1 MLPAGEKSPTVID
14 DKDETMNQD
23 NNENSKGSE
32 ADADAE
38 PEVESKVEP
47 KLEEPNEELVLY
59 RDPKRVLEC
68 LQKSLRVADSCMDP
82 YLSLKLFL
90 EILNRCLIFNVYG
103 NSLID
108 TRYINGLIDLIN
120 TNIDNLS
127 DDKGHDEDFDDAD
140 GNDDDVTASEDNKEV
155 LLLKQCRMYLK
166 RTLSYISGQSLI

>member
-1 MLPAGEKSPTVID
+1 
-14 DKDETMNQD
+14 
-23 NNENSKGSE
+23 
-32 ADADAE
+32 
-38 PEVESKVEP
+38 
-47 KLEEPNEELVLY
+47 
-59 RDPKRVLEC
+59 
-68 LQKSLRVADSCMDP
+68 MDP

-140 GNDDDVTASEDNKEV
+140 GNDDDVQVKITRR
-155 LLLKQCRMYLK
+155 CYC
-166 RTLSYISGQSLI
+166 

>member
-1 MLPAGEKSPTVID
+1 MYSCAHLWWWSETLLPAGEKSPTVID

-68 LQKSLRVADSCMDP
+68 LQNHYEWQIHVWIHIFR
-82 YLSLKLFL
+82 
-90 EILNRCLIFNVYG
+90 LNCF
-103 NSLID
+103 
-108 TRYINGLIDLIN
+108 
-120 TNIDNLS
+120 
-127 DDKGHDEDFDDAD
+127 
-140 GNDDDVTASEDNKEV
+140 
-155 LLLKQCRMYLK
+155 
-166 RTLSYISGQSLI
+166 